1 MARLSAD
8 IALGELSAAGEAL
21 DPLRPEVGEVRP
33 KHAGR
38 VGRHAA
44 VGRADPYAFEVAHRR
59 LAWMLRISASLN
71 VGLFALLALA
81 LGAIATL
88 VPLKTTEIALVHADA
103 QDNRLYRIEPLSQTV
118 EGFDLVLEDKARRYV
133 RLLLE
138 IDPITQTQRFREAF
152 RMTDRAFYERF
163 RKDRIES
170 QAVQDAIASGLTRS
184 VMVESVDRID
194 ESGGIYKYAVDFV
207 QTDERGGA
215 VVERKKLRAYLSL
228 TLRARDD
235 VPEADKYENPLGITV
250 LDLVLKSRG
259 NS

>member
-1 MARLSAD
+1 MARLSTD
-8 IALGELSAAGEAL
+8 IPLGELSAAGAGLES
-21 DPLRPEVGEVRP
+21 PRPEVGEVRL
-33 KHAGR
+33 KREGR
-38 VGRHAA
+38 AGRHAA

-59 LAWMLRISASLN
+59 LAWMLRISGGLN

-81 LGAIATL
+81 LGAIGTL
-88 VPLKTTEIALVHADA
+88 VPLKTTEIALVRADPEE
-103 QDNRLYRIEPLSQTV
+103 NRLYRIEPLSQTV
-118 EGFDLVLEDKARRYV
+118 EGFYLVLEDKARRYV

-138 IDPITQTQRFREAF
+138 IDSVTQTLRLLEAF
-152 RMTDRAFYERF
+152 RMTDRGFYERF
-163 RKDRIES
+163 RRERIES

-184 VMVESVDRID
+184 ITVESVDRID

-207 QTDERGGA
+207 QTDERGGQ
-215 VVERKKLRAYLSL
+215 VVERKRLRAYLSL